1 MEEIDE
7 GSKLIELLCIW
18 GERNG
23 FEFITPIEDR
33 DVDFIGINL
42 KTKTIYVDCLEIDEP
57 LTKIG

>member
-1 MEEIDE
+1 MDEKDE

-42 KTKTIYVDCLEIDEP
+42 KTKTIYVDCLKIDEP